1 MPDNQNVHDA
11 EREGGQL
18 PGEQSQRGLGTRE
31 QELLVASSYVDIAR
45 VQVQRTLDVWEDF
58 IRFLKWVLG
67 FSLLVTLPS
76 FLAVLFLTGWKD
88 KTGFEVSDKVLM
100 FLGGLTIGEVAGLIT
115 TCITG
120 FKGPRSG

>member
-1 MPDNQNVHDA
+1 MADNQNVHDA

-18 PGEQSQRGLGTRE
+18 PGEQSQRGLGTGE
-31 QELLVASSYVDIAR
+31 EELLVARSYVE
-45 VQVQRTLDVWEDF
+45 QVQRTLDVWEDF
-58 IRFLKWVLG
+58 VRFLKWVLG

-115 TCITG
+115 TSITG
-120 FKGPRSG
+120 FRGPRS

>member
-1 MPDNQNVHDA
+1 MPDNQNVHD
-11 EREGGQL
+11 EEEEGSQS
-18 PGEQSQRGLGTRE
+18 PGEQTQWALGTRE
-31 QELLVASSYVDIAR
+31 KQLLVAGSYVDITR
-45 VQVQRTLDVWEDF
+45 EQVQRTLDVWEDF
-58 IRFLKWVLG
+58 LRFLKWALG

-100 FLGGLTIGEVAGLIT
+100 FLGGVTIGEVAGLIT

-120 FKGPRSG
+120 FRGPRSG